1 MTTSTRKTRRTM
13 QGIVDSAKCDKTI
26 TVLVEQRYKHPK
38 YDKYLRRNKKYM
50 AHDEENAA
58 KPGDTVEIAA
68 ARPMSKRKRWRLV
81 RVVAQSRFADGG
93 DL

>member
-38 YDKYLRRNKKYM
+38 YGKYLRRNKKYM